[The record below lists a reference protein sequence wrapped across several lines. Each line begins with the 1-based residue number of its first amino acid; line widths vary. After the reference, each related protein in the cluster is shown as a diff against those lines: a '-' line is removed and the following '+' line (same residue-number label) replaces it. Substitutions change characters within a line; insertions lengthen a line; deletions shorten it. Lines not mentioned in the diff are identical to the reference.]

1 MQLDKRKIFQ
11 VLEVMIIIGALKK
24 TIDNVKYNGSVD
36 GMTEKDKIKNKEK
49 NMREERKIE
58 SVRDVEGVGMILNNE
73 GDDRYTL
80 GEVSS
85 STKWNSISSELT
97 KDDLN
102 IKNIAEDNGSSIK
115 MVGRVV
121 INNQGAF

>member
-1 MQLDKRKIFQ
+1 
-11 VLEVMIIIGALKK
+11 MIIIGALKK
-24 TIDNVKYNGSVD
+24 TIDNVKDNGSVD
-36 GMTEKDKIKNKEK
+36 GITEKDEIKDKEK
-49 NMREERKIE
+49 NMREERKME
-58 SVRDVEGVGMILNNE
+58 SARDVEGVGMMLNNE
-73 GDDRYTL
+73 GDDFTTL

-97 KDDLN
+97 EDDLN
-102 IKNIAEDNGSSIK
+102 IKNIAEDNESSIQ

>member
-1 MQLDKRKIFQ
+1 M
-11 VLEVMIIIGALKK
+11 
-24 TIDNVKYNGSVD
+24 
-36 GMTEKDKIKNKEK
+36 
-49 NMREERKIE
+49 E
-58 SVRDVEGVGMILNNE
+58 SIRDVEGVGMILNNE
-73 GDDRYTL
+73 GDDFTTL

-85 STKWNSISSELT
+85 STKWKSISSELT

-102 IKNIAEDNGSSIK
+102 INNIAEDNESSIK